1 MSPSTSSATPL
12 IAKTALL
19 ESVGSSGRL
28 SVHDGSPG
36 RRPSADCR
44 ASASA
49 AREKAPPVP
58 AISRSSAPHRE
69 RSDAKTPEER
79 PANEREQACNHSRDC
94 EQNRGCEAL
103 ADGLVR
109 VDRGDVLRT
118 AAGTELLAGTPH
130 AEG

>member
-44 ASASA
+44 ASAIGR
-49 AREKAPPVP
+49 AREGAAGPGHQQEER
-58 AISRSSAPHRE
+58 AHRE
-69 RSDAKTPEER
+69 RTDAKTPEER
-79 PANEREQACNHSRDC
+79 PAANQACNHGRDC
-94 EQNRGCEAL
+94 EQNRGL
-103 ADGLVR
+103 
-109 VDRGDVLRT
+109 
-118 AAGTELLAGTPH
+118 
-130 AEG
+130 